1 MVIDWGAG
9 LTCLVLPLL
18 AMATASIF
26 SGFVV
31 VACPVHK
38 SPAAAVVLD
47 SAALSSLDPVLAAA
61 PAVAPTSAVM

>member
-9 LTCLVLPLL
+9 LTCLLPPLL

-47 SAALSSLDPVLAAA
+47 SAALSSLA